1 MSKPDKHMALLRQ
14 LREELGISQKKLGA
28 ITGFH
33 GPEISQW
40 ELGKRSI
47 KLWQF
52 EVLLNGLGYRLSWTP
67 YSKQEE

>member
-14 LREELGISQKKLGA
+14 LREANGVSQKKLGA

-40 ELGKRSI
+40 ELGKRTI

-52 EVLLNGLGYRLSWTP
+52 EVLLNGLGYQLSWVP
-67 YSKQEE
+67 MHKEK